1 MQRMI
6 LTEEHDRFRSMIRE
20 FIVRE
25 VVPKRETWE
34 EKGHPPREFYRRLG
48 ELGVLGIQVPEE
60 FGGAGEVSLKYSAI
74 IFEEVARAGVSF
86 GSYNVHATL
95 VLPYLLNYATAE
107 QKERWLPKFAT
118 GELMTAIAMT
128 EPGTGSD
135 LASISTTAT
144 LTEDGTH
151 YRVNGAKTFITG
163 GVTADLVLT
172 VCRTAVFDPNNR
184 RAGLSIICVPTDAEG
199 FAVGRKLRK
208 LGLHQQDTAELS
220 YNNVLVPS
228 ENRLGEQDA
237 AFGYLTH
244 NLPQERL
251 GIALNSVALAE
262 AAIMHAT
269 DYVTTRRVFGRPV
282 ASFQNTKFVIAECI
296 TETEVA
302 RMYVDSALDL
312 LDRDEL
318 SVADAAKAKL
328 FCTEVAGRVIDK
340 CLQLH
345 GGYGYTT
352 EYPIARL
359 YADTRV
365 NRIYGGTSEVMKMII
380 SKAAGL

>member
-1 MQRMI
+1 MQRTI
-6 LTEEHDRFRSMIRE
+6 LTEEHDQFRSMIRE
-20 FIVRE
+20 FIARE
-25 VVPKRETWE
+25 VLPNREKWDE
-34 EKGHPPREFYRRLG
+34 MGHPPREFYRRLG
-48 ELGVLGIQVPEE
+48 DLGVLGIQVPEE
-60 FGGAGEVSLKYSAI
+60 FGGGGEASLKYSAI

-95 VLPYLLNYATAE
+95 ILPYLLNYATDE
-107 QKERWLPKFAT
+107 QKNRWLPQFAT

-135 LASISTTAT
+135 LANISTTAA

-151 YRVNGAKTFITG
+151 YRVTGAKTFITG

-172 VCRTAVFDPNNR
+172 VCRTAAFDPENR

-199 FAVGRKLRK
+199 FTVGRKLNK

-220 YNNVLVPS
+220 YNDVLVPS
-228 ENRLGEQDA
+228 ENLLGEQGA

-269 DYVTTRRVFGRPV
+269 DYVTGRKVFGHPV

-302 RMYVDSALDL
+302 RMYVDGALDL
-312 LDRDEL
+312 LDRGEL
-318 SVADAAKAKL
+318 SGTDAAKAKL

-345 GGYGYTT
+345 GGYGYIT

-365 NRIYGGTSEVMKMII
+365 NRIYGGTSEVMKMIV